1 MTTPT
6 TLKRSRLH
14 AAWPLAAALL
24 AACAAEPAVSG
35 PAVKMARPLG
45 SLQCTG
51 GGTTPEALQ
60 RELAAKGV
68 KARAPSCAT
77 DGRMHAAMCGAS
89 DGRLGVLEV
98 DAADRAAAEAAGF
111 KPLEQWRGAAA
122 VPCRAGS

>member
-1 MTTPT
+1 MTMLTRKPR
-6 TLKRSRLH
+6 TLIS
-14 AAWPLAAALL
+14 AWPLAAAWL
-24 AACAAEPAVSG
+24 AACASEPAVSG

-98 DAADRAAAEAAGF
+98 DAADQAAAEAAGF
-111 KPLEQWRGAAA
+111 KPLEQWRGAVA
-122 VPCRAGS
+122 VPCRTGS